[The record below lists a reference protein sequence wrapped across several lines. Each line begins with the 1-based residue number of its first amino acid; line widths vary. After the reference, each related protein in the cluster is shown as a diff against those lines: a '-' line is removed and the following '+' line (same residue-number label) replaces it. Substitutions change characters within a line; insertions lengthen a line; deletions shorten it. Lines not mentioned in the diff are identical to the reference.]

1 MFSHLQFSSSYQRV
15 NTPLGSVALGEEVS
29 WEKTDGVVMLGGW
42 ESSKRGFAVTEH
54 HLTLFSLSFGCAAHI
69 QDRVRHLFTLS
80 QPSLT
85 ARTDEAL
92 FLTSL

>member
-1 MFSHLQFSSSYQRV
+1 MK
-15 NTPLGSVALGEEVS
+15 TPFGSVALGEEVS
-29 WEKTDGVVMLGGW
+29 WEKTDGVVMFGGW
-42 ESSKRGFAVTEH
+42 ESLKRGFAVTEH

-69 QDRVRHLFTLS
+69 QDRVRHLIILS